1 MCVAVRAQ
9 LSHAGSSVVVEYSEP
24 CGYPAGH
31 PIHAIRELGEPAPLA
46 ERTDVQ
52 LRMML
57 HNLVDAAMAR
67 DTDRCVKL
75 VNEIVAKHGTGGR
88 S

>member
-1 MCVAVRAQ
+1 MCVAWRNIGEPDGPYWSA
-9 LSHAGSSVVVEYSEP
+9 P

-31 PIHAIRELGEPAPLA
+31 PIHASNEPAPLA

-52 LRMML
+52 LRMRL
-57 HNLVDAAMAR
+57 HRLVDAAMAR

-75 VNEIVAKHGTGGR
+75 VNEIVAKHGRQNTEQTGER
-88 S
+88 